1 MRISFFLLT
10 ALFLFAGA
18 TEGKLIAKDVD
29 YREGDTPLQGYLAYD
44 DSFKGVRPGVLV
56 FHEWMGLGDYE
67 KGRARELAKMGYIA
81 FAGDIYGKRVRP
93 KTHEE
98 ARTASGALRADRA
111 RIRARAKA
119 ALDILR
125 GHKLTDKKRIAAIGY
140 CFGGTAA
147 LELAR
152 SGADVLGVAT
162 FHGVLDTPNP
172 EDAKN
177 IKGKVL
183 VLHGA
188 DDPAIPPEQ
197 VLAFRDEMRKGRV
210 DWQMNVYG
218 GAVHRFTV
226 PGAGNKP
233 ETGSAYNEKADRRS
247 WKALKLFFEE
257 IFK

>member
-1 MRISFFLLT
+1 MKLFFLLLI
-10 ALFLFAGA
+10 AIFLFAGFS
-18 TEGKLIAKDVD
+18 EGKMIAKEID
-29 YREGDTPLQGYLAYD
+29 YREGETPLEGYLAYD

-56 FHEWMGLGDYE
+56 FHEWMGLSDHE
-67 KGRARELAKMGYIA
+67 KGRARELARMGYIA
-81 FAGDIYGKRVRP
+81 FAGDVYGKGMRP

-98 ARTASGALRADRA
+98 ARKISGAFREDRA
-111 RIRARAKA
+111 RVRARAKA
-119 ALDILR
+119 ALELLR
-125 GHKLTDKKRIAAIGY
+125 GQRLTDKKRIAAIGY

-172 EDAKN
+172 GDAKD

-188 DDPAIPPEQ
+188 EDPAIPPEQ
-197 VLAFRDEMRKGRV
+197 VMAFRDEMRKGKV
-210 DWQMNVYG
+210 DWQMNIYG
-218 GAVHRFTV
+218 GAVHRFAV
-226 PGAGNKP
+226 RDAGNRP
-233 ETGSAYNEKADRRS
+233 ETGAAYNEKADRRS
-247 WKALKLFFEE
+247 WDALGLFFKE